1 VDPGGEI
8 QDLPERP
15 DARQSPQI
23 GRDEWVATHE
33 QRVAGERRLVRWYD
47 RVPPVARLAA
57 LALLTIPLPF
67 LLSTGDL
74 YNFGLFAVL
83 YALLALGLNVT
94 VGFAGLLDLGYIAFF
109 GFGAYTYAIIASPH
123 YDWHVQG
130 EVAFLIVLVL
140 SALLGLLLG
149 LPSRRLLGDYLAI
162 VTLFFGQAFVFFV
175 GTTNP
180 RGLTGGANGIPD
192 VDPLNF
198 FGFEINSY
206 RGYYWFALGVFF
218 VVLSGLWSLLRS
230 RTGRAW
236 QALREDPLA
245 AELMGM
251 PVGNLKLLAFSIGAS
266 IAGLTGC
273 IYAASAGSVAAGSF
287 DVPLLI
293 TIYAIV
299 ILGGTG
305 SLTGVVLGAFV
316 ITVSYEILRPETP
329 GTARVLFYLAILA
342 AIVWRARPYTRA
354 GAIIGGAL
362 VFGFVAHAVAG
373 AASDTA
379 TSGSAIEAG
388 RLTGPI
394 EGWVVIPSDPGRWPE
409 YAYVALI
416 AAILFLPQL
425 RGWWRVVALAPT
437 LYLAAFV
444 WENLLIDQPS
454 VTRLI
459 LFGALLMTLM
469 VVRPQ
474 GLLGTSR
481 VEIV

>member
-1 VDPGGEI
+1 MNEI
-8 QDLPERP
+8 P
-15 DARQSPQI
+15 DAPDTRDQPGI

-33 QRVAGERRLVRWYD
+33 TRTQGERRLTRAYN
-47 RVPPVARLAA
+47 RIPPWARIVLVAA
-57 LALLTIPLPF
+57 LTIPLPF
-67 LLSTGDL
+67 VLNTGDL
-74 YNFGLFAVL
+74 YNFGLFAVI

-94 VGFAGLLDLGYIAFF
+94 VGMAGLLDLGYIAFF
-109 GFGAYTYAIIASPH
+109 GFGAYVYAIIASPH

-130 EVAFLIVLVL
+130 ELAFPIVIAL
-140 SALLGLLLG
+140 SAVLGLLLG
-149 LPSRRLLGDYLAI
+149 LPSWRLLGDYLAI

-180 RGLTGGANGIPD
+180 HGLTGGANGIPD

-198 FGFEINSY
+198 FGFHISSY
-206 RGYYWFALGVFF
+206 RAYYWFALGVFF
-218 VVLSGLWSLLRS
+218 VVLAALWSLLRS

-245 AELMGM
+245 AAQMGM
-251 PVGNLKLLAFSIGAS
+251 PVNRLKLLAFAIGAA

-273 IYAASAGSVAAGSF
+273 VYAAATGSVAAGTF

-305 SLTGVVLGAFV
+305 SLTGVVVGAVV

-329 GTARVLFYLAILA
+329 GTARVLFYLALFGA
-342 AIVWRARPYTRA
+342 VAWRLRPWHKLVA
-354 GAIIGGAL
+354 VLGGTI
-362 VFGFVAHAVAG
+362 VFGFVVHAIVQALDPS
-373 AASDTA
+373 ATA
-379 TSGSAIEAG
+379 GSATEAG
-388 RLTGPI
+388 RFADAL
-394 EGWVVIPSDPGRWPE
+394 ENWVVIPVDPGKWPE
-409 YAYVALI
+409 YAYVGLI
-416 AAILFLPQL
+416 AAVLVLSQLSGRARLIL
-425 RGWWRVVALAPT
+425 LAPT

-459 LFGALLMTLM
+459 LFGALLIALM
-469 VVRPQ
+469 IVRPQ